1 MDIRSMVI
9 GRILYAL
16 STDELYDI
24 YHVDEAGL
32 EEMSDLD
39 LFELYE
45 DLDRKSTRLNS
56 SHT

>member
-32 EEMSDLD
+32 QEMSDLD

-45 DLDRKSTRLNS
+45 DLCGYAV
-56 SHT
+56 